1 MAFLTGNGQTLQSRA
16 LELGAAW
23 LVVANEAR
31 FKVWFGLVQWLK
43 TPELQSL
50 GQLG

>member
-31 FKVWFGLVQWLK
+31 FKVWFGLVWFGIVWIVY
-43 TPELQSL
+43 SVA
-50 GQLG
+50 

>member
-1 MAFLTGNGQTLQSRA
+1 MLQYRA

-31 FKVWFGLVQWLK
+31 FKVWFGLVWFGIVWMVY
-43 TPELQSL
+43 SVA
-50 GQLG
+50 